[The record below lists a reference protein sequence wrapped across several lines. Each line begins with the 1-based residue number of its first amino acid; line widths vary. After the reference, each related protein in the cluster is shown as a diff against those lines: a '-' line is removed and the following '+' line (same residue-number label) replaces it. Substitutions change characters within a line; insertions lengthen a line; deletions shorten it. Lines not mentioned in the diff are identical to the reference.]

1 MKLFKLTFMTLLL
14 GAIFVVAPASTYAEE
29 YQEAEAEAACAEAA
43 EANAAY
49 AALAA
54 GFLLVPSGIVA
65 IRRRR
70 RQK

>member
-1 MKLFKLTFMTLLL
+1 MKLFKLTFMTLVL
-14 GAIFVVAPASTYAEE
+14 GAIFVVAPASTFAMEDE
-29 YQEAEAEAACAEAA
+29 GLEADAACA

-70 RQK
+70 RQS